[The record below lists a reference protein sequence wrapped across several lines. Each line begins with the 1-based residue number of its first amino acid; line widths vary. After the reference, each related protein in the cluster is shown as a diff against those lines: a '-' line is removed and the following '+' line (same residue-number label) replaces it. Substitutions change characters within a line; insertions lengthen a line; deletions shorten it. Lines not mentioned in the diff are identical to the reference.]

1 MPVRPSAS
9 LFLQA
14 EDKSA
19 DGKPSLTTLK
29 QRGPPTM
36 GAPGESE
43 TNMRKIAPRG
53 AFNMLDC
60 KIDPQKKQKGFIF
73 NGLGLN
79 CLNI

>member
-1 MPVRPSAS
+1 
-9 LFLQA
+9 
-14 EDKSA
+14 
-19 DGKPSLTTLK
+19 
-29 QRGPPTM
+29 M